1 MESLVWIV
9 LMTLGALG
17 VFAAVVWTLA
27 PGWLRRSVRHMR
39 KHPASARGATQATA
53 VPGRVAV
60 ALSKRVLVPPRLTD
74 VVPHALAT
82 SQRVDDE
89 SPQPM
94 SHVTTHARSGA
105 DSQAAD
111 TAWPSTNWPPTQ
123 PSFAMASEP
132 VQGADEEGAE
142 EAVQEFAPTRPMQ
155 LEVLTPH

>member
-39 KHPASARGATQATA
+39 KRAAPAPGDTHAAAA
-53 VPGRVAV
+53 PGRVAQ

-74 VVPHALAT
+74 VLPYAVAT
-82 SQRVDDE
+82 NQRVDDE
-89 SPQPM
+89 STQPM
-94 SHVTTHARSGA
+94 AHVTTQARSGA

-111 TAWPSTNWPPTQ
+111 TAWPSTNWPTTQ
-123 PSFAMASEP
+123 PSFGMTSGQAQEA
-132 VQGADEEGAE
+132 AE
-142 EAVQEFAPTRPMQ
+142 ETAQEFAPTQPMQ

>member
-39 KHPASARGATQATA
+39 KRAAPAPGDTHAAAA
-53 VPGRVAV
+53 PGRVAQ

-74 VVPHALAT
+74 VLPYAVAT
-82 SQRVDDE
+82 NQRVDDE
-89 SPQPM
+89 STQPM
-94 SHVTTHARSGA
+94 AHVTTQARSGA

-123 PSFAMASEP
+123 PFALAPEP
-132 VQGADEEGAE
+132 AQETVR
-142 EAVQEFAPTRPMQ
+142 EAAQEFAPTQPMQ